1 MHVITYDDIN
11 SYSFTICNMGAG
23 INYHPATI
31 KDYPKDKFR
40 LFTSVMLFGIYFGV
54 HNV

>member
-1 MHVITYDDIN
+1 
-11 SYSFTICNMGAG
+11 MGAG

-40 LFTSVMLFGIYFGV
+40 TSICIKSIPTQRFLDDAFGIYFACTMYS
-54 HNV
+54 